1 MKQEIAQIRAAY
13 DQEDNKIPVK
23 VESALKGIEKALE
36 KHETTVS
43 GLETTI
49 EEKET
54 SVNDLFKESK
64 KRQTKNQELER
75 EVETI
80 KAEKDKILTDT
91 KHEDYDELKKYK
103 TDNETK
109 LADDKKITRT
119 QFIEWH
125 GKNKDHK
132 DYEKCK
138 SGYTIPEEKD
148 GKIDWNSVDDDVM
161 VANDT
166 KLKEQK
172 GYGFFADGT
181 GGKDEPK
188 GGKGGQGGKDVK
200 VTYKPGTFKTQ

>member
-23 VESALKGIEKALE
+23 VESALKGIEKALD

-43 GLETTI
+43 GLEKTI

-64 KRQTKNQELER
+64 KRQTKSQELER

-91 KHEDYDELKKYK
+91 KHEDYDKLKTYYD
-103 TDNETK
+103 TNEKK
-109 LADDKKITRT
+109 LVDGKKITRT
-119 QFIEWH
+119 KFIEWH
-125 GKNKDHK
+125 GKNKDHV
-132 DYEKCK
+132 DFGKCK

-148 GKIDWNSVDDDVM
+148 GKIDWDSIDDDVM

-166 KLKEQK
+166 KLKEHE
-172 GYGFFADGT
+172 GLGFFS
-181 GGKDEPK
+181 
-188 GGKGGQGGKDVK
+188 GGKGGGNDP
-200 VTYKPGTFKTQ
+200 KPGSTTTAEVDSPYKGKFH

>member
-23 VESALKGIEKALE
+23 VESALKGIEKAFE

-43 GLETTI
+43 GLEKTI
-49 EEKET
+49 EEKEI

-91 KHEDYDELKKYK
+91 KHEDYDELVKYK
-103 TDNETK
+103 TDNEK
-109 LADDKKITRT
+109 LLADGKKITR
-119 QFIEWH
+119 QKFIEWH
-125 GKNKDHK
+125 GKNKDHV
-132 DYEKCK
+132 DFGKCK

-148 GKIDWNSVDDDVM
+148 GKIDWDSVDDDVM

-166 KLKEQK
+166 KLKEHEEL
-172 GYGFFADGT
+172 GFFGDGT
-181 GGKDEPK
+181 GGKEEIK
-188 GGKGGQGGKDVK
+188 GGKGGKAGKDS
-200 VTYKPGTFKTQ
+200 YFGDQFN

>member
-49 EEKET
+49 TEKET
-54 SVNDLFKESK
+54 SVNDLYKESK
-64 KRQTKNQELER
+64 TRQTKIQELER

-91 KHEDYDELKKYK
+91 KHEDYDKLKTYFD
-103 TDNETK
+103 TNEK
-109 LADDKKITRT
+109 LLVDGKKITRT
-119 QFIEWH
+119 KFIEWH
-125 GKNKDHK
+125 GKNKDHV
-132 DYEKCK
+132 DFSKCK
-138 SGYTIPEEKD
+138 TGYTIPEEKD
-148 GKIDWNSVDDDVM
+148 GKIDWNSIDDDIM

-166 KLKEQK
+166 KLKEHE
-172 GYGFFADGT
+172 GLGFFGDGT
-181 GGKDEPK
+181 GGKDELK
-188 GGKGGQGGKDVK
+188 GGKGEKDV
-200 VTYKPGTFKTQ
+200 VNSPYKGKFK

>member
-43 GLETTI
+43 GLEKTI
-49 EEKET
+49 EEKEN

-75 EVETI
+75 EVQTKQEEI
-80 KAEKDKILTDT
+80 DRINSDKSHD
-91 KHEDYDELKKYK
+91 DYEELKKYK

-109 LADDKKITRT
+109 LADGKKITRT
-119 QFIEWH
+119 KFIEWY
-125 GKNKDHK
+125 GKNKDHV
-132 DYEKCK
+132 DFPKCK
-138 SGYTIPEEKD
+138 TGFTIPEEKD
-148 GKIDWNSVDDDVM
+148 GKIDWDSLDDDVM
-161 VANDT
+161 VANDA
-166 KLKEQK
+166 KLKEHE
-172 GYGFFADGT
+172 GLGFFGGGT

-188 GGKGGQGGKDVK
+188 GGKGGNTEVDSPYKGK
-200 VTYKPGTFKTQ
+200 FN

>member
-1 MKQEIAQIRAAY
+1 MNQEIAQIRAAY

-23 VESALKGIEKALE
+23 VESALKGIEKAFE
-36 KHETTVS
+36 KHEITVS
-43 GLETTI
+43 GLEKTI

-91 KHEDYDELKKYK
+91 KHEDYDELKTYK
-103 TDNETK
+103 ETNEK
-109 LADDKKITRT
+109 LLADGKKITR
-119 QFIEWH
+119 QKFIEWH
-125 GKNKDHK
+125 GKNKDHV
-132 DYEKCK
+132 DFGKCK

-148 GKIDWNSVDDDVM
+148 GKIDWDSVDDDVM

-166 KLKEQK
+166 KLKEHE
-172 GYGFFADGT
+172 GLGFFGDGK
-181 GGKDEPK
+181 GGKDEPR
-188 GGKGGQGGKDVK
+188 GGKGGNSD
-200 VTYKPGTFKTQ
+200 TKTSYFEDQFN